1 MKKLIT
7 ILLLAMFAAAC
18 GGKAE
23 MPDENKMA
31 EEANKAAEEEQKKME
46 EQAKAEADEAMK
58 MDVVD
63 TAVAA
68 GNFTT
73 LVNALTAAELV
84 EALKAEGP
92 FTVFAPTDE
101 AFAALPEGT
110 LESLMKPEGKE
121 KLQQILKYHVVPAKV
136 MAADVQTMEADTLAG
151 AKAPVVVA
159 EDGTVT
165 YAGAKVTQTDID
177 ATNGV
182 IHVIDAVVMP
192 PAEGS
197 ASAEKPATK

>member
-1 MKKLIT
+1 MKKLIA
-7 ILLLAMFAAAC
+7 IVMLAMFAAAC
-18 GGKAE
+18 GGQAE
-23 MPDENKMA
+23 VPDADKMA
-31 EEANKAAEEEQKKME
+31 EEANKEAESEQKKME
-46 EQAKAEADEAMK
+46 EQAEADAKEAMK
-58 MDVVD
+58 MDIVD
-63 TAVAA
+63 TAVAS

-84 EALKAEGP
+84 DALKAPGP

-110 LESLMKPEGKE
+110 LEELMTPDGKE

-151 AKAPVVVA
+151 VKAPVVVG

-165 YAGAKVTQTDID
+165 FAGAKVTQTDID

-197 ASAEKPATK
+197 ASAEKPAAE

>member
-18 GGKAE
+18 GGTAE
-23 MPDENKMA
+23 VPDADEMA
-31 EEANKAAEEEQKKME
+31 EEANKAAEEEQKQME
-46 EQAKAEADEAMK
+46 EEAQAEAEEAMK
-58 MDVVD
+58 MDIVD

-73 LVNALTAAELV
+73 LVNAVTAAELV
-84 EALKAEGP
+84 EALKGEGP

-110 LESLMKPEGKE
+110 IESLMKPEGKAQ
-121 KLQQILKYHVVPAKV
+121 LQQILKYHVVPAKV
-136 MAADVQTMEADTLAG
+136 MAADVQTMDADTLAG
-151 AKAPVVVA
+151 EKAPVVVG

-165 YAGAKVTQTDID
+165 YAGAKVTQTDIE

-197 ASAEKPATK
+197 ASAE